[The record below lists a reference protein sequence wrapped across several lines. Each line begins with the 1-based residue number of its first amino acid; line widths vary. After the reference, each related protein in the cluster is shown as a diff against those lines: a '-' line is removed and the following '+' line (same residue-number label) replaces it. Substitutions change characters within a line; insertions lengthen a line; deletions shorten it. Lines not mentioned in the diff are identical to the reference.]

1 MKKDV
6 FGLNEPQEATLLS
19 CKNFNNHFVSISDFL
34 TEIEYKEVFKT
45 EQKSSYPISLSQKRI
60 YNLVNNSNIKSTDY
74 STTFGILFGVKLAP
88 SKIQNILDELVK
100 THSSFRT
107 IFKYE
112 NDEISQVVLEN
123 SNVTLEIERSSLD
136 TRSFNR

>member
-6 FGLNEPQEATLLS
+6 SGWIKPQEAILLS
-19 CKNFNNHFVSISDFL
+19 DKYFNNRFVSISDFP
-34 TEIEYKEVFKT
+34 TEIEYKDILKAK
-45 EQKSSYPISLSQKRI
+45 QKNSYPISISQKVI

-74 STTFGILFGVKLAP
+74 STTLGILFRIKLAP
-88 SKIQNILDELVK
+88 SKIQNILNELME
-100 THSSFRT
+100 THSSLRT

-112 NDEISQVVLEN
+112 NEEISQVILEN

-136 TRSFNR
+136 IRRFSR